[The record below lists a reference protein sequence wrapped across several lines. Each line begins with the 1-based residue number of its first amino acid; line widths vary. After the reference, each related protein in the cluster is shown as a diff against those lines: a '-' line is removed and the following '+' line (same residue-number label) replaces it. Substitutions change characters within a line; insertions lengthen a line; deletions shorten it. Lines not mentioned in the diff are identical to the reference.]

1 MKKTFTLKH
10 EKIKTARLIEKIKNE
25 VKKYLIRERKKKLP
39 ENYDF
44 WDFDCKFGNTA
55 YESKKILFS
64 EISKHIDEAEKKQ
77 LDSFYLEI
85 LAKPVKKI
93 KKEKPKEKPK
103 EEKTSETKEE

>member
-39 ENYDF
+39 EGYDF

-55 YESKKILFS
+55 DESKEIQLS
-64 EISKHIDEAEKKQ
+64 EISKYIDEAEKKQ

-85 LAKPVKKI
+85 LAKPIKKV
-93 KKEKPKEKPK
+93 KKEKPKDENK
-103 EEKTSETKEE
+103 SETKEK